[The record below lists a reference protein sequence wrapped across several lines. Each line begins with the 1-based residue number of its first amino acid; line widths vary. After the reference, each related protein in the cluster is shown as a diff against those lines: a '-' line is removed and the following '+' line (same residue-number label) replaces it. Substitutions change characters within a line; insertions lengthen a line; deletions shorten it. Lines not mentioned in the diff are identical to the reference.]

1 MKTELNTLNAP
12 RAGQDFA
19 ADCASFGAYWKE
31 SLATLAALPPK
42 KERNAAQQAQ
52 AEALMRAGRES
63 REQFLSKHI
72 KPVYDRLT
80 QDRSRFL
87 RLEALV
93 AEAALAFPGLVP
105 SAETMARENALLQSA
120 KDGHEVDQ
128 GIFLCHALADTD
140 CGRHLC
146 HALLLPHPDSAGH
159 LETFR
164 RTGKVN
170 LGTVTLQ
177 RQGSAGLILLKNE
190 RYLNAEDESTVDSQE
205 IAVDLCLMDD
215 QVKAGVLRG
224 DVFDSGKYKG
234 RRVYSTGINLT
245 HIYNGK
251 ISYLWYIKR
260 EMGFLHKI
268 FRGLASVDY
277 GVDDIMGRTLEKPF
291 ISAIEAFAIGGG
303 CQYTLVTDINLAEKT
318 AYLTLPAKKE
328 GIVPGAANLRMPRF
342 TGDRIA
348 RQAVMME
355 RRIDCDSPAGHM
367 ICDRVVEDGQMDQAI
382 DEVIEGMNRSG
393 VVSAGSNRRAFR
405 VAHEPLDLFRN
416 YMATY
421 AREQAY
427 CHFSPA
433 LISNLERFWDAANR
447 RV

>member
-1 MKTELNTLNAP
+1 MNSELDTLTAP

-19 ADCASFGAYWKE
+19 GDCASFGAFWNE
-31 SLATLAALPPK
+31 LNIMLGALPPK
-42 KERNAAQQAQ
+42 KARSAAQQAL
-52 AEALMRAGRES
+52 AKDVLAAGRES
-63 REQFLSKHI
+63 REAFLRQHL
-72 KPVYDRLT
+72 KPVYERVT
-80 QDRSRFL
+80 KNGSRFL
-87 RLEALV
+87 RLDALMR
-93 AEAALAFPGLVP
+93 ETALAFPGLVP
-105 SAETMARENALLQSA
+105 SDDVLARENGLLQSE
-120 KDGHEVDQ
+120 KEGHEVDQ
-128 GIFLCHALADTD
+128 GIYLCHVLADAA

-146 HALLLPHPDSAGH
+146 HAMLLPHPDTAQY

-164 RTGKVN
+164 RSGKLD
-170 LGTVTLQ
+170 LGTVLVERRGT
-177 RQGSAGLILLKNE
+177 AGYVFLNNH
-190 RYLNAEDESTVDSQE
+190 RYLNAEDEGTCDKQE

-215 QVKAGVLRG
+215 QVQAGVLRG
-224 DVFDSGKYKG
+224 EKFSSGKYQG
-234 RRVYSTGINLT
+234 RRVYSAGINLT
-245 HIYNGK
+245 HLYNGK
-251 ISYLWYIKR
+251 ISYLWYMKR
-260 EMGFLHKI
+260 ELGWMNKV
-268 FRGLASVDY
+268 FRGLATPERSPDEVL
-277 GVDDIMGRTLEKPF
+277 GQTMEKPW

-303 CQYTLVTDINLAEKT
+303 CQYTLVTDINLAEKS

-355 RRIDCDSPAGHM
+355 RRIDCDSDAGRM
-367 ICDRVVEDGQMDQAI
+367 ICDRIVEDGEMDAAI
-382 DEVIEGMNRSG
+382 DDVVEGMNRSG

-447 RV
+447 KL